1 MSVSNTCG
9 LKNHTRIRK
18 HLIKRKKP
26 TLPKLPL
33 IEYHDRNLH
42 KDEKIIRR

>member
-33 IEYHDRNLH
+33 IEYHDKQLKNRKRL
-42 KDEKIIRR
+42 EQ